1 MTPPS
6 DPEWDRDLLAQVHP
20 VDWVNPTPAGR
31 YNLVVLGGG
40 TAGLVSAAGAA
51 GLGAR
56 VALVERHRLGGD
68 CLNFGCVPSK
78 ALLRSAR
85 MAAEVHRAGRF
96 GVRVDGEVSVDF
108 PLVLQRM
115 RQLRS
120 ELARNDSAQRFRSLG
135 VDVFL
140 GEGRFV
146 GPDALEVD
154 GQRLLFA
161 RAIIATGARPRLPE
175 IPGLKDSDFLTNETI
190 FDLAELPRRLAI
202 LGAGP
207 IGCELGQAFRRFGSE
222 VHLIDLA
229 GRILSRE
236 EPEASDLL
244 ARTLTDEGV
253 HLHLET
259 RVRSGSRNGDRFR
272 LVLESKTN
280 DAPNLEV
287 DAILAAVGRAPR
299 LEGLGLEEAGVA
311 HGPGGITV
319 NEQLRT
325 SNRRIFVAGDVASR
339 HAFTHAADA
348 MARLVLRNALFFG
361 RGRVSDL
368 VIPWCTFTEPEVAR
382 VGLTAGEAEREGVP
396 IQTFRIDLK
405 NLDRAVL
412 DGETEGF
419 AQIHVRK
426 GTQQIVGATVMASR
440 AGDMLGE
447 VVLAMTRKIGL
458 GTLSGVILPYPTL
471 AEAIKRLGD
480 SHEKTRLRPWMAAIL
495 RTWMRWRRR

>member
-96 GVRVDGEVSVDF
+96 GVRVDGDVSVDF

-146 GPDALEVD
+146 GPDAVEVD
-154 GQRLLFA
+154 GQRLRFA
-161 RAIIATGARPRLPE
+161 RAIIATGARPRLPD

-207 IGCELGQAFRRFGSE
+207 IGCEMGQAFRRFGS
-222 VHLIDLA
+222 
-229 GRILSRE
+229 
-236 EPEASDLL
+236 
-244 ARTLTDEGV
+244 
-253 HLHLET
+253 
-259 RVRSGSRNGDRFR
+259 
-272 LVLESKTN
+272 
-280 DAPNLEV
+280 
-287 DAILAAVGRAPR
+287 
-299 LEGLGLEEAGVA
+299 
-311 HGPGGITV
+311 
-319 NEQLRT
+319 
-325 SNRRIFVAGDVASR
+325 
-339 HAFTHAADA
+339 
-348 MARLVLRNALFFG
+348 
-361 RGRVSDL
+361 
-368 VIPWCTFTEPEVAR
+368 
-382 VGLTAGEAEREGVP
+382 
-396 IQTFRIDLK
+396 
-405 NLDRAVL
+405 
-412 DGETEGF
+412 
-419 AQIHVRK
+419 
-426 GTQQIVGATVMASR
+426 
-440 AGDMLGE
+440 
-447 VVLAMTRKIGL
+447 
-458 GTLSGVILPYPTL
+458 
-471 AEAIKRLGD
+471 
-480 SHEKTRLRPWMAAIL
+480 
-495 RTWMRWRRR
+495 